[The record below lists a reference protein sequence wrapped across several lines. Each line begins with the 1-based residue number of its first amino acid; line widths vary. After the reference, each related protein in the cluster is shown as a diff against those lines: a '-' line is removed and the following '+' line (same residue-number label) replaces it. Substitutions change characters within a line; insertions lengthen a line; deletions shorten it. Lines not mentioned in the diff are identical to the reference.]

1 MPSITIVGTG
11 RMGSA
16 LALALDRA
24 SYQLDALIYRST
36 QAGSEI
42 IERLSQTPEL
52 QNVSSGKEIDSD
64 LLLITTQ
71 DTEIESVA
79 NKLGPVA
86 VNTAVLHTSGSL
98 SSDVLQNFK
107 LQGNHTASM
116 HPLVS
121 ISDPITGSEK
131 FAGSYF
137 CIEGDEIAVE
147 AAAKLAHDLGGRTFS
162 IPTSSKPLYHAAAV
176 MASGHLTAL
185 IDTAISVFERC
196 GVDREQAALIL
207 APLITSTIDNLS
219 SRPPEQALTGTF
231 ARLDRPAFFR
241 HLHSLEAETD
251 ENTIDIYLDLALRS
265 LEIVSRGN
273 ADAALLRRLRDEVS
287 VAKRNRHSVK

>member
-11 RMGSA
+11 RMGCA

-24 SYQLDALIYRST
+24 GYQLDALIYRGT
-36 QAGSEI
+36 QPGSEI
-42 IERLSQTPEL
+42 IDRFSQTPKL
-52 QNVSSGKEIDSD
+52 QNISSVKEIGSD
-64 LLLITTQ
+64 LLLIATQ

-79 NKLGPVA
+79 NKFAPVV
-86 VNTAVLHTSGSL
+86 VNTTVLHTSGSL
-98 SSDVLQNFK
+98 SSDVLQSFM
-107 LQGNHTASM
+107 LLGNHTASM

-137 CIEGDEIAVE
+137 CIEGDKSGSDSVTM
-147 AAAKLAHDLGGRTFS
+147 LAHDLGGKTFS
-162 IPTSSKPLYHAAAV
+162 IPTDFKPLYHAAAV

-231 ARLDRPAFFR
+231 ARLDRPAFLR

-251 ENTIDIYLDLALRS
+251 ENTVDIYLDLALRS

-273 ADAALLRRLRDEVS
+273 ADAALLRRLLDEVS
-287 VAKRNRHSVK
+287 IAKRNRHSVK